1 MTATGIISRA
11 LVVLWL
17 TFVWVMLW
25 GEVSVGN
32 VVGGAVLGVLIVT
45 AFPTGPDHG
54 RGIRPLAVVGFGL
67 WFAKELVV
75 ANLTVAAQVLRPR
88 LALQQGIV
96 AVPLRTSSP
105 LVTTFVANSISLTPG
120 TLTVEIRPAEFG
132 VEEHDAGTEPTTP
145 PVLYVHCLVTGDP
158 DDVRAAGRDLEERVV
173 RAFGTAAD
181 LAAIQEERP

>member
-1 MTATGIISRA
+1 MTSRA
-11 LVVLWL
+11 LIVVWL

-32 VVGGAVLGVLIVT
+32 VLGGLILGVLIVA
-45 AFPTGPDHG
+45 AFPPGAGHG
-54 RGIRPLAVVGFGL
+54 RGLRPLAVVGFGL
-67 WFAKELVV
+67 WFAKELVI
-75 ANLTVAAQVLRPR
+75 ANVTVAAQIVRPR
-88 LALQQGIV
+88 LRLEQGIV

-105 LVTTFVANSISLTPG
+105 LITTFVANTISLTPG

-132 VEEHDAGTEPTTP
+132 VQEHDVGTEPTTP

-158 DDVRAAGRDLEERVV
+158 DQVRADGLALEQRVV

-181 LAAIQEERP
+181 LAAVQEERP